1 MKRYKALAFDF
12 DGTLF
17 DTHRVNFEAYQS
29 AYRDLGIEITQE
41 QFERTHGKSVYD
53 FNEILG
59 VDCDV
64 EKLRQL
70 KSEYY
75 KKSVLEARPNE
86 YLIYV
91 MRNCHL
97 PVAIVTTA
105 RLRNIMPLLY
115 KYGLADFVD
124 VLVTQEDV
132 QGRFKPDS
140 YAYQLA
146 FEQLGVEAKDVM
158 VFEDEQVGIIAARNA
173 GADVIKISKFHV
185 NCIADISGGSDAHT
199 RLFWG
204 FRDCCPKVRKMA
216 YGDARL
222 KLEEQCEFLRKQDY
236 PFVKVLSYSEFE
248 NVYEY
253 SMEFIPGMELYR
265 HPNRT
270 QLFAR
275 AMEIVA
281 GVTRVGI
288 YADSRYKEIRKDCY
302 ETYIAPGMKI
312 YEEVTGDKK
321 TIPFFSW
328 EDIPELVCYF
338 DYAPCHGDTT
348 LENIMVSSDGQM
360 YLIDPVPKNVV
371 SGRVHDF
378 SKLLQ
383 SLYGYEKIRDE
394 GECSAEEYAAEKDIF
409 NDNARKFL
417 SETEYNS
424 LKFFTACLFFRRL
437 KYQVRQNK
445 DLVKVYGDIAF
456 RLMDEFVK
464 KDYVIK

>member
-41 QFERTHGKSVYD
+41 QFERTRGKSVYD

-59 VDCDV
+59 VNCDV

-75 KKSVLEARPNE
+75 KKEVLEARPNK
-86 YLIYV
+86 YLIDV
-91 MRNCHL
+91 IRRCNL

-115 KYGLADFVD
+115 KYELTEFVN

-132 QGRFKPDS
+132 HGRFKPDS

-146 FEQLGVEAKDVM
+146 FEQLGIEAKDVM

-173 GADVIKISKFHV
+173 GADVIKISDFHL

-199 RLFWG
+199 RLIWG
-204 FRDCCPKVRKMA
+204 FRECCPKVKKFA
-216 YGDARL
+216 NGDARL
-222 KLEEQCEFLRKQDY
+222 KLKEQCEFLHKQDY
-236 PFVKVLSYSEFE
+236 PFVKVLSYLGSE
-248 NVYEY
+248 NMYEY
-253 SMEFIPGMELYR
+253 SMEFIPGTELYR
-265 HPNRT
+265 HPQRT
-270 QLFAR
+270 QLFSR

-281 GVTRVGI
+281 EVTRGCNCTEST
-288 YADSRYKEIRKDCY
+288 YNEIRKDCY
-302 ETYIAPGMKI
+302 ETYITPGMKI

-321 TIPFFSW
+321 TIPFINW
-328 EDIPELVCYF
+328 EDIPEFVCRF

-394 GECSAEEYAAEKDIF
+394 GKCSDEEYAVEKEIF
-409 NDNARKFL
+409 NNNALKFL
-417 SETEYNS
+417 AETEYNS

-456 RLMDEFVK
+456 RLMDEFANK
-464 KDYVIK
+464 NYVIK